1 MSALAFAFLCLVWGT
16 TWLAIKLTLQAIPP
30 FSGAALRFIVAAV
43 ILFLFSRFNGIS
55 LKISRSQ
62 FKMLLWSGLL
72 LYVLDYGLI
81 YWGEQYLS
89 AGVTAIFFATF
100 PLFTG
105 IFATFVFRDE
115 LFHWNKFFGLA
126 LGFIGILVIFYDQLL
141 QTDFETIVI
150 FAVLAI
156 ILAAIG
162 GALSTVMVKKY
173 LTGIH
178 AVSLS
183 LHQMI
188 WGAASLFLFGVVAG
202 ELPNIHFQTR
212 SFLAVL
218 YLGAVGSAL
227 AFVLY
232 YWLLRRIGAI
242 SLSFVIYVTPV
253 IAIIVDWLYFGQLV
267 SLRTI
272 GGLILIFLGITLSQI
287 NAYRAMLQRRH
298 AAIPALI

>member
-1 MSALAFAFLCLVWGT
+1 MSALAFAFLCVVWGT
-16 TWLAIKLTLQAIPP
+16 TWLAIKLTLESIPP
-30 FSGAALRFIVAAV
+30 FSGAALRFMVAAT
-43 ILFLFSRFNGIS
+43 ILLLFSRFRGIS
-55 LKISRSQ
+55 LRINRSQ
-62 FKMLLWSGLL
+62 FKILFWSGLL

-115 LFHWNKFFGLA
+115 LFNWNKFFGLA
-126 LGFIGILVIFYDQLL
+126 LGFAGILIIFYDQLL
-141 QTDFETIVI
+141 QTDFKTIVV
-150 FAVLAI
+150 FAILAI

-173 LTGIH
+173 LSGIH

-188 WGAASLFLFGVVAG
+188 WGAASLLLFGVFAG
-202 ELPNIHFQTR
+202 ELPHVHFR
-212 SFLAVL
+212 AKSVLAVI

-267 SLRTI
+267 SLRTV
-272 GGLILIFLGITLSQI
+272 GGLLLIFLGITLSQI
-287 NAYRAMLQRRH
+287 NAYRSMLQRRR
-298 AAIPALI
+298 AA